1 MGQEDCKQSRLGL
14 KGLRGTVSSGS
25 TLFALIVNWYIN
37 IINIRSV
44 LNMASLRWNRKNADG
59 LDSGETTQ
67 CAVSSGSTS
76 LSVRVM
82 L

>member
-14 KGLRGTVSSGS
+14 KGLRGTVSTGS
-25 TLFALIVNWYIN
+25 TLFALIVNWCIN

-59 LDSGETTQ
+59 LGSGETE
-67 CAVSSGSTS
+67 CAVSSGSTP